1 MCIRDRI
8 GKEGSVIRKT
18 LLPFLYYA
26 LMTGALGYGIVNL
39 SSGVFNAG
47 FAVVAAIVATMI
59 YYIYKYNKVS
69 TS

>member
-1 MCIRDRI
+1 MLAVAGLI
-8 GKEGSVIRKT
+8 GKGSVIENTSSIPVLCSDDRS
-18 LLPFLYYA
+18 A
-26 LMTGALGYGIVNL
+26 GYGIVNL